1 MGLER
6 GLEELD
12 MSFKNTLIGVIPK
25 EWEIDELSNVAQIV
39 DSLHQTPKYSD
50 DGYPMVRV
58 TDIKPGFLS
67 LANCFTV
74 NKETFEVFT
83 KNYKPQSGDIV
94 ISRVGSYG
102 LFSYVKTAK
111 EFCLGQNTAII
122 SPKIDNNYLYYC
134 LLSKT
139 TKDQIEKLAVGSTQK
154 TLSLKNIKLINI
166 PICSEKE
173 QKSIAYM
180 LSTIDEK
187 IETNNQI
194 NKKLEEMAQVIF
206 KQWFVDFEFPNEDGE
221 HYKSSGGEMVESEM
235 GMIPKGWEVAK
246 ISEVA
251 TIIRGASPR
260 PIQDFMS
267 DKGMPWLKIS
277 DATSSQGKYIAKI
290 KEFIKEEGISKSR
303 KVTQG
308 TLVLSNSATPGMAK
322 IMLLEAC
329 VHDGWLI
336 FNDYKKISKEF
347 MYYYLVQER
356 EGILSLSNGSVFRNL
371 KTDIL
376 KNYPIIIPNEEV
388 IKKVNSIYVSINED
402 IKKRTLENE
411 KLENIRDTL
420 LPKLMSGE
428 IRVPLNN

>member
-1 MGLER
+1 
-6 GLEELD
+6 
-12 MSFKNTLIGVIPK
+12 MSFKEYTEVKLADLCDLISRGITPSYTDDKDEGIIVLNQKCIRDNTINLELARLTNPNKKKVAENKLINKYDILVNSTGVGT
-25 EWEIDELSNVAQIV
+25 LGRVAQIKNLSEKMTV
-39 DSLHQTPKYSD
+39 DSHVTIVRPKKEINPIFL
-50 DGYPMVRV
+50 GYNLFMNQKY
-58 TDIKPGFLS
+58 IES
-67 LANCFTV
+67 LG
-74 NKETFEVFT
+74 E
-83 KNYKPQSGDIV
+83 
-94 ISRVGSYG
+94 
-102 LFSYVKTAK
+102 
-111 EFCLGQNTAII
+111 
-122 SPKIDNNYLYYC
+122 
-134 LLSKT
+134 
-139 TKDQIEKLAVGSTQK
+139 GSTGQ
-154 TLSLKNIKLINI
+154 TELSRIRLGESLKIIV
-166 PICSEKE
+166 PSTKE
-173 QKSIAYM
+173 QESIAKI
-180 LSTIDEK
+180 LSDLDEK

-194 NKKLEEMAQVIF
+194 NKRLEEMAQAIF

-221 HYKSSGGEMVESEM
+221 PYKFSGGEMVESEI

-246 ISEVA
+246 IGDVT

-267 DKGMPWLKIS
+267 EKGMPWLKIS
-277 DATSSQGKYIAKI
+277 DATSSQGKYIIKI

-347 MYYYLVQER
+347 MYYYLVKER
-356 EGILSLSNGSVFRNL
+356 ERILSLSNGSVFRNL

-388 IKKVNSIYVSINED
+388 IKKMNSIYVSINED

-411 KLENIRDTL
+411 KLETIRDAL

-428 IRVPLNN
+428 IRLPLNN